1 MLAEF
6 MWLLGGC
13 GEIKSAARLDLM
25 YEHLTD
31 EAAEDDDDTFS
42 IAESVAAST
51 RAPPGEDEEEA
62 AARREQEEA
71 EEAEVEKYFTD
82 ETDPEKPKKDKRRGY
97 VIDLVATLFVEM
109 EALASQTKAFG
120 GTRLHRTLFTKM
132 IYNVEEE
139 WVPKASSMLER
150 IVELVEWTAE
160 PEEGQEEGVWSPT
173 PIMDLQIYRLCR
185 ALHFLCCRCSEPVF
199 REAIRSNAEL
209 DALFQLQLKF
219 DGGAGSPGAE
229 FLNKVRPRAKCA
241 RAGSWLTA
249 AAALRCILWRRKM
262 SPSPS
267 RNPSRSPSP
276 SRRQRSLDRVRNT

>member
-1 MLAEF
+1 

-160 PEEGQEEGVWSPT
+160 PEEGQEEGAWSPT
-173 PIMDLQIYRLCR
+173 PVMDLQIYRLCR

-229 FLNKVRPRAKCA
+229 FLNKV
-241 RAGSWLTA
+241 
-249 AAALRCILWRRKM
+249 
-262 SPSPS
+262 
-267 RNPSRSPSP
+267 
-276 SRRQRSLDRVRNT
+276 